1 MEAVMQYVGMSGSLS
16 QKKLR
21 NMYLRIHMHRES
33 GSDYEVDPIV
43 RLIWSKVCIAIYIW
57 PGGANKD

>member
-1 MEAVMQYVGMSGSLS
+1 MEAAMQYVGMSGSLS

-21 NMYLRIHMHRES
+21 NMYLCIYMHRES

-43 RLIWSKVCIAIYIW
+43 RLIWSKLCITIYITIFIT
-57 PGGANKD
+57 KV